1 MSSLWPSLL
10 SVGPGVYSREQ
21 ALAGLERAQISCVS
35 LPHSSE
41 NRCITGI
48 FFPRDPRDQTGRR
61 GAVEPVGGCWPVSVS
76 VCLCGVQME
85 PGRGVCS
92 SASWQEAGVPV
103 RGCRDPWTY
112 ISKFNHLQ
120 GSLSPTLF
128 SAPDLGD
135 QVNPQA
141 LPRTASDLTALL
153 PLPLGGWTQSLRG
166 SLPSVPQN
174 PKSRAPLASGIRK
187 YVLVCASEDA

>member
-1 MSSLWPSLL
+1 MHYRNLFPQGFEGSDRQERGSGACGGLL
-10 SVGPGVYSREQ
+10 ACEC
-21 ALAGLERAQISCVS
+21 E
-35 LPHSSE
+35 
-41 NRCITGI
+41 
-48 FFPRDPRDQTGRR
+48 
-61 GAVEPVGGCWPVSVS
+61 
-76 VCLCGVQME
+76 CLCVCVGVQME

-103 RGCRDPWTY
+103 RGCRVPWRY

-141 LPRTASDLTALL
+141 LPRAASDPTALL

-166 SLPSVPQN
+166 PLPSVPQN
-174 PKSRAPLASGIRK
+174 PKSRAPLASGIRM
-187 YVLVCASEDA
+187 YVCLCV